1 MKVKA
6 TRAQFFNLMAL
17 LQTQGALGKVHRD
30 FAYAA
35 VKTIRR
41 ITEELEIYQALVKG
55 YDEGRFALAKEYA
68 KKDDKDELVVINN
81 EFQFEGDNRAL
92 FEAELA
98 PAKKQFEE
106 LDKQEIEVDVHVVP
120 YALLPESVSVN
131 EMQLLELMLEN
142 QDGQASS

>member
-6 TRAQFFNLMAL
+6 TRAKFFNLMAL

-35 VKTIRR
+35 VKTIRK
-41 ITEELEIYQALVKG
+41 INEELEVYQSLVKG

-68 KKDDKDELVVINN
+68 KKDDKGELVVVNN

-92 FEAELA
+92 FEAQLA
-98 PAKKQFEE
+98 PAKEQFEG
-106 LDKQEIEVDVHVVP
+106 LDKQEVEVHAVP
-120 YALLPESVSVN
+120 LHLIPESVSVT

-142 QDGQASS
+142 NDGQATS